1 MCCSRQSLRIPRG
14 QNHAEIG
21 NTIDGGFPHANGA
34 CHWLNDPGMTA
45 PEPVFGK
52 SIARCNKAPVFV
64 FIPKPCRIVMALAI
78 LAFPHIAAAIKEPA
92 AFKDFWCIFIEHRH
106 ADFIPAK
113 CEDFVMQLL
122 HSIERLSIETRR
134 GVVNLAFG
142 KPHFPI
148 LVHWVPMNRRGHLV
162 RGRNRFQTVPA
173 FRAHSNPSSRERKEL
188 RIFEC
193 S

>member
-1 MCCSRQSLRIPRG
+1 
-14 QNHAEIG
+14 
-21 NTIDGGFPHANGA
+21 
-34 CHWLNDPGMTA
+34 
-45 PEPVFGK
+45 
-52 SIARCNKAPVFV
+52 
-64 FIPKPCRIVMALAI
+64 MALAI

-162 RGRNRFQTVPA
+162 RGRNRFQTVLEDIA
-173 FRAHSNPSSRERKEL
+173 DIGGEKTDIGIRLQLRLRLGDGFNLILDVTGTKRLLNSIKNDVRVVAVIATHLENFFDGFDCLFGIEVSGDRKHHGNHSGYFVL
-188 RIFEC
+188 
-193 S
+193 